1 MRFRSGCRLLTA
13 VAGTTLAMVLA
24 ACGSGSSSST
34 ASGASSATSSSNAP
48 AQTIA
53 QLKTKALQEGSVTWY
68 TTFADKDVK
77 PMIDAFNKEFPGIT
91 VNALRLSA
99 DKIPARIITEQ
110 KGGKY
115 NADVVSGDSPQ
126 IAQLVQAGALQ
137 PFNPPDEAP
146 LPSGLTLPS
155 GYTGVVYA
163 VTTVPAWNPGA
174 VQKAGLQPPT
184 SWQDL
189 TQPQWKGKFSIDPGA
204 VNWYDALIKEM
215 GHAKALA
222 LIQALG
228 RNNPKL
234 VTSHTLAL
242 TQVEAGEPLATATA
256 YGYKAASEKK
266 KNPGEIDFA
275 NPNPLPSSLTLI
287 DVVKNAPHPDA
298 ARLFVDWMVS
308 KAGQQEVVDQTNHT
322 SLRSDVTN
330 DTTVWNPGQWQPAWG
345 TPILSPAEYNQ
356 EVQEMNQTFGA
367 A

>member
-1 MRFRSGCRLLTA
+1 
-13 VAGTTLAMVLA
+13 
-24 ACGSGSSSST
+24 
-34 ASGASSATSSSNAP
+34 
-48 AQTIA
+48 
-53 QLKTKALQEGSVTWY
+53 
-68 TTFADKDVK
+68 
-77 PMIDAFNKEFPGIT
+77 MIDAFSKKFPGIT

-99 DKIPARIITEQ
+99 DQIPTRIITEQ
-110 KGGKY
+110 RGGKY
-115 NADVVSGDSPQ
+115 NADVVSGDAPQ

-137 PFNPPDEAP
+137 PFNSPDGAP

-155 GYTGVVYA
+155 GYTGAVYV
-163 VTTVPAWNPGA
+163 VTTVPAWNPAA

-228 RNNPKL
+228 KNNPKL
-234 VTSHTLAL
+234 ATSHTQAL
-242 TQVEAGEPLATATA
+242 TAVEAGEPLATATA

-287 DVVKNAPHPDA
+287 DVVKNAPHSA
-298 ARLFVDWMVS
+298 AAMLFVDWMVS
-308 KAGQQEVVDQTNHT
+308 QAGQQEVIDQTNHT
-322 SLRSDVTN
+322 SIRNDVKN
-330 DTTVWNPGQWQPAWG
+330 SAKVWDPSKWQPAWG
-345 TPILSPAEYNQ
+345 TPILPSAEYNQ
-356 EVQEMNQTFGA
+356 EVQEMNQAFGVS
-367 A
+367 

>member
-1 MRFRSGCRLLTA
+1 MA
-13 VAGTTLAMVLA
+13 LAMVLA
-24 ACGSGSSSST
+24 ACGSGSSSGT
-34 ASGASSATSSSNAP
+34 NGTSNSEKVP

-53 QLKTKALQEGSVTWY
+53 QLKSKALQEGSITWY

-99 DKIPARIITEQ
+99 DQIPTRIITEQ

-137 PFNPPDEAP
+137 PFNSPEEVT
-146 LPSGLTLPS
+146 LPAGLTLPN

-163 VTTVPAWNPGA
+163 VTTVPAWNPAA

-189 TQPQWKGKFSIDPGA
+189 TKPQWKGQFSIDPGA
-204 VNWYDALIKEM
+204 VNWYDSLIKQM

-228 RNNPKL
+228 KNDPKL

-242 TQVEAGEPLATATA
+242 TQVEAGEPMATATA

-266 KNPGEIDFA
+266 KNPGKIDFA
-275 NPNPLPSSLTLI
+275 NPTPLPTSLTLI

-298 ARLFVDWMVS
+298 AKLFVDWMVS
-308 KAGQQEVVDQTNHT
+308 QAGQKEVVDQTNHT

-330 DTTVWNPGQWQPAWG
+330 DTTVWDPSKWQPAWG
-345 TPILSPAEYNQ
+345 TPILPPAQYNQ
-356 EVQEMNQTFGA
+356 EVQEMNQAFGA

>member
-13 VAGTTLAMVLA
+13 VAGSTLAMVLA
-24 ACGSGSSSST
+24 ACGGSSSGT
-34 ASGASSATSSSNAP
+34 ASGAGSAPGSSSAP
-48 AQTIA
+48 AETIA

-77 PMIDAFNKEFPGIT
+77 PMIDAFNKEFPGIR

-99 DKIPARIITEQ
+99 DKIPVRIITEQ

-126 IAQLVQAGALQ
+126 VAQLVQAGALQ
-137 PFNPPDEAP
+137 PFNPPDQGP
-146 LPSGLTLPS
+146 LPRGLTLPS
-155 GYTGVVYA
+155 GYTAVVYA

-174 VQKAGLQPPT
+174 AQKAGLQPPT

-204 VNWYDALIKEM
+204 VNWYDALIKDM

-228 RNNPKL
+228 KNNPKL
-234 VTSHTLAL
+234 VTSHTQAL

-256 YGYKAASEKK
+256 YAYKAASEKK

-275 NPNPLPSSLTLI
+275 NPDPLPSSLTLI

-298 ARLFVDWMVS
+298 AKLFVDWMVS
-308 KAGQQEVVDQTNHT
+308 RAGQQEVIDQTNHT
-322 SLRSDVTN
+322 SLRSDVKN
-330 DTTVWNPGQWQPAWG
+330 DTTVWNPSRWQPAWG
-345 TPILSPAEYNQ
+345 TPILPPAQYNQ
-356 EVQEMNQTFGA
+356 EVQEMKQAFGA